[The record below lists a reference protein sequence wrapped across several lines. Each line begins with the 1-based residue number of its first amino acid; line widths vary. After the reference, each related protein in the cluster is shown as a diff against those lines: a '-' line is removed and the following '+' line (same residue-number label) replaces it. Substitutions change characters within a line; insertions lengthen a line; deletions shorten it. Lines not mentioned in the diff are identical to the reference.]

1 MRKLLQAA
9 SVAVFFLTVSVPMK
23 LSAQNPSGFQASP
36 VYVSRY
42 VDTIAGQVYFVH
54 QVQKGHTMYS
64 IGKAYQVSA
73 EDMLKD
79 SPDNQVQ
86 IEEYIYIPFKAS
98 LVAEGVTL
106 LPFEGRKP
114 WAVAL
119 LERQQAEREQARL
132 EDEKIKEESEKERKK
147 RERLEKREEQD
158 SDRAEAE
165 ADRNDSEEEMMVP
178 ADSSLLSEREDVVDT
193 LVEKAYRDTLNIALM
208 LPLYSS
214 TPDDRKAYVYLP
226 FMEGAGLAWLE
237 YRNPGFFEEPAVPV
251 ADSTQG
257 AEDSLAL
264 TVIEPMPEE
273 MEPVPFMRL
282 EVYDLTESAERLDEI
297 LEDSAFARTDAI
309 MAAAYAMQ
317 FPKIDSFAAFHHIPV
332 VHPVSE
338 RDSMS
343 ARNPFFVQLC
353 ASFQTQR
360 RAIAR
365 LIQQYHPK
373 AKILILS
380 DSTASEQKKA
390 QKMLELLPSAE
401 YHIFSA
407 ELETLLSELPTSTP
421 YVIVPFYAKEITAVK
436 TVLPLRQSKNITIV
450 APASWLDY
458 SSIELGYFLQN
469 NLTIYTTFL
478 PNENDATYKN
488 FAKRYYLLHKTL
500 PSHLAYQ
507 GYTSFAWLLD
517 RLSHHNANFL
527 RHLDDMET
535 DAPQRF
541 FNPHARVDLLGFEDT
556 DILFLRLT
564 ETGLEK
570 VTVNE

>member
-1 MRKLLQAA
+1 MKNFLRVA
-9 SVAVFFLTVSVPMK
+9 SVTVFFSMFLMPMWI
-23 LSAQNPSGFQASP
+23 SAQNPSGFQASP

-42 VDTIAGQVYFVH
+42 VDTVAGKVYFVH

-64 IGKAYQVSA
+64 IGKAYQASA

-86 IEEYIYIPFKAS
+86 VEEYIYIPFKAS

-119 LERQQAEREQARL
+119 LERQEVEREQARI
-132 EDEKIKEESEKERKK
+132 EDEKM
-147 RERLEKREEQD
+147 EKRDVQD

-165 ADRNDSEEEMMVP
+165 ADRNDSEEGMTVL
-178 ADSSLLSEREDVVDT
+178 ADSTLITEMEVETEAVLDT
-193 LVEKAYRDTLNIALM
+193 LDVKAYRDTLNIALM

-214 TPDDRKAYVYLP
+214 MPDNRRAYVYLP

-237 YRNPGFFEEPAVPV
+237 HRNPNFFVEETPVTDSAQETEANLAPTAEEEVSPA
-251 ADSTQG
+251 
-257 AEDSLAL
+257 
-264 TVIEPMPEE
+264 
-273 MEPVPFMRL
+273 PFLRL
-282 EVYDLTESAERLDEI
+282 EVYDLTESAHRLDEI
-297 LEDSAFARTDAI
+297 LQDSTFARTDAI
-309 MAAAYAMQ
+309 MAAAYAVQ
-317 FPKIDSFAAFHHIPV
+317 FPKIDSFSLLHRIPV
-332 VHPVSE
+332 IHPVSE

-360 RAIAR
+360 QAIAR
-365 LIQQYHPK
+365 LIKQYHPK
-373 AKILILS
+373 SKVLILS
-380 DSTASEQKKA
+380 DSTPAEQKKA

-401 YHIFSA
+401 YRMFSP
-407 ELETLLSELPTSTP
+407 ELETDLEELSSSTP
-421 YVIVPFYAKEITAVK
+421 YVIIPFYAKEITAVK

-458 SSIELGYFLQN
+458 SSIELAYFLQN

-478 PNENDATYKN
+478 PNENDATYKE

-517 RLSHHNANFL
+517 RLSHHNADFL
-527 RHLDDMET
+527 RHLDEEEA

-541 FNPHARVDLLGFEDT
+541 FQPHSRADLPGFEDT

-570 VTVNE
+570 VTVNEY

>member
-1 MRKLLQAA
+1 MKKFLQVA
-9 SVAVFFLTVSVPMK
+9 SVAVFFLMFSGAMW
-23 LSAQNPSGFQASP
+23 LSAQNPAGFQASP
-36 VYVSRY
+36 VYISRY
-42 VDTIAGQVYFVH
+42 VDTVSGKVYFVH

-64 IGKAYQVSA
+64 IGKAYQASA

-98 LVAEGVTL
+98 LVAEGVSL

-119 LERQQAEREQARL
+119 LERQEVEREQARI
-132 EDEKIKEESEKERKK
+132 EDERMGK
-147 RERLEKREEQD
+147 RDMQD

-165 ADRNDSEEEMMVP
+165 ADRNDSEEGMTVF
-178 ADSSLLSEREDVVDT
+178 ADSTLLAETEIEEVLDT
-193 LVEKAYRDTLNIALM
+193 LDVKDYRDTLNIALM

-214 TPDDRKAYVYLP
+214 TPDNRRAYVYLP

-237 YRNPGFFEEPAVPV
+237 HRNPEFFAEPTPV
-251 ADSTQG
+251 ADSTQE
-257 AEDSLAL
+257 AEADLAPI
-264 TVIEPMPEE
+264 TEE
-273 MEPVPFMRL
+273 EAVPAPFLRL
-282 EVYDLTESAERLDEI
+282 EVYDLTESANRLDEI
-297 LEDSAFARTDAI
+297 LQDSAFARTDAI
-309 MAAAYAMQ
+309 MAAAYAVQ
-317 FPKIDSFAAFHHIPV
+317 YPKIDSFSLLHRIPV
-332 VHPVSE
+332 IHPVSE

-353 ASFQTQR
+353 ASHHTQR
-360 RAIAR
+360 QAIAR

-373 AKILILS
+373 SKVLILS
-380 DSTASEQKKA
+380 DSTPSEQKKA

-401 YHIFSA
+401 YRMFSPD
-407 ELETLLSELPTSTP
+407 LETVLSELPTSTP

-450 APASWLDY
+450 APVSWLDY

-478 PNENDATYKN
+478 PNENDATYKE

-500 PSHLAYQ
+500 PSYLAYQ

-527 RHLDDMET
+527 RHLDEDEA

-541 FNPHARVDLLGFEDT
+541 FNPHSRADLPGFEDT

-570 VTVNE
+570 VTVN

>member
-1 MRKLLQAA
+1 MKNFLQVVA
-9 SVAVFFLTVSVPMK
+9 SVAVFFSTLSVPMWV
-23 LSAQNPSGFQASP
+23 SAQNPTGFQASP

-42 VDTIAGQVYFVH
+42 VDTVAGKVYFVH

-64 IGKAYQVSA
+64 IGKAYQASA

-98 LVAEGVTL
+98 LVAEGMNL

-119 LERQQAEREQARL
+119 LERQQVEREQAQL
-132 EDEKIKEESEKERKK
+132 QDEQLKEER
-147 RERLEKREEQD
+147 RDIQD

-165 ADRNDSEEEMMVP
+165 ADRSDSEEGMAVP
-178 ADSSLLSEREDVVDT
+178 SDSTLLTETEVEAVLDT
-193 LVEKAYRDTLNIALM
+193 LEVKAYRDTLNIALM

-214 TPDDRKAYVYLP
+214 TPDNRRAYVYLP

-237 YRNPGFFEEPAVPV
+237 HRDPGFFAEQVSV
-251 ADSTQG
+251 ADSVPT
-257 AEDSLAL
+257 
-264 TVIEPMPEE
+264 EE
-273 MEPVPFMRL
+273 AAPAPFLRL
-282 EVYDLTESAERLDEI
+282 EVYDLTESPDRLDGI
-297 LEDSAFARTDAI
+297 LQDSAFARTDVI

-317 FPKIDSFAAFHHIPV
+317 FPKIDSFAALHHIPV

-338 RDSMS
+338 RDSMG
-343 ARNPFFVQLC
+343 ARNPYFVQLC

-373 AKILILS
+373 AKVLILS
-380 DSTASEQKKA
+380 DSTPSEQKKA
-390 QKMLELLPSAE
+390 RKMLELLPSAE
-401 YHIFSA
+401 YRMYSS
-407 ELETLLSELPTSTP
+407 ELETELSELPASTP

-458 SSIELGYFLQN
+458 STIELGYFLQN

-478 PNENDATYKN
+478 PNENDATYKE
-488 FAKRYYLLHKTL
+488 FAKRHYLLHKTL
-500 PSHLAYQ
+500 PSHLSYQ

-517 RLSHHNANFL
+517 RLLKYNADFL
-527 RHLDDMET
+527 RHLDPEEA

-541 FNPHARVDLLGFEDT
+541 FHPHARVDLPGFEDT